1 MLGLSR
7 RLSIRTQLLGL
18 FALMF
23 AGALA
28 VLALDEA
35 ERRDNARVM
44 DQLREES
51 LRSLRRIKKVSDAYG
66 LDYVSTTFRVRNDL
80 IGWDEGVRVRD
91 AAKLRIVLAAHD
103 MSALGRFA
111 DTELFPAMDPVT
123 KRMKALSDLQ
133 LVEADS

>member
-66 LDYVSTTFRVRNDL
+66 LDYVSTTFRVRNNL
-80 IGWDEGVRVRD
+80 IAWDEGVRVLD
-91 AAKLRIVLAAHD
+91 AAKLRIEQNWALLAANPRSHLQREL
-103 MSALGRFA
+103 AGR
-111 DTELFPAMDPVT
+111 
-123 KRMKALSDLQ
+123 
-133 LVEADS
+133 VEQD